1 MLPFKQTN
9 YIMVSLKDL
18 RKLIKP
24 SEITYLDLS
33 NCSDYSGVED
43 YPNIKE
49 LKICNLRLSS
59 SPALEPLKKLE
70 KLNLSHNQINNIG
83 PFPRLLR
90 TCDLSFNA
98 LSQVSMGKLNY
109 LTELNI
115 SNNRVSSLEGLSS
128 LLSLSYLY
136 CSNNLI
142 TSLQALNSI
151 PILELDISS
160 NLIPT
165 FTTLAPVLDTIQVI
179 KVANNPCVKSS
190 CSIFHSFT
198 QHTDQLYSRNPLNI
212 PESKLLKNFI
222 GTKSI
227 KLSKSTIIQK
237 LSAELSVLKGKNS
250 NLAKKVKKIEK
261 STGTYQPDRL
271 QEVENMSYE
280 DWRSGIARFQ
290 FLSNL
295 YSTSKLPRIKST
307 GMRLAAK
314 QSRIS
319 RNLHQIFSAL

>member
-1 MLPFKQTN
+1 
-9 YIMVSLKDL
+9 MVSLKDL
-18 RKLIKP
+18 KKLIKP
-24 SEITYLDLS
+24 SDITYFDLS
-33 NCSDYSGVED
+33 NCSDYSELGD
-43 YPNIKE
+43 FPNIKE
-49 LKICNLRLSS
+49 LKICNSRLSS
-59 SPALEPLKKLE
+59 SPALQALKKLE

-90 TCDLSFNA
+90 TCNLSFNT

-115 SNNRVSSLEGLSS
+115 SNNLISSLEGLSS
-128 LLSLSYLY
+128 LFSLSHLY

-142 TSLQALNSI
+142 TNLQALNNI
-151 PILELDISS
+151 PILELDISN
-160 NLIPT
+160 NLIPS
-165 FTTLAPVLDTIQVI
+165 FTTLAPILNTIQVI
-179 KVANNPCVKSS
+179 KVADNPCVRSS
-190 CSIFHSFT
+190 CSIFHSFI
-198 QHTDQLYSRNPLNI
+198 QHSDQVYSKNPLQI
-212 PESKLLKNFI
+212 PESRLLKNFI

-261 STGTYQPDRL
+261 TSGLYQPDRL

-280 DWRSGIARFQ
+280 DWRSGLTRFQ
-290 FLSNL
+290 FLSSL
-295 YSTSKLPRIKST
+295 YCTSKLPRIKST